1 MARTIHTARLNPP
14 TPVSDPTTS
23 APSVSRLHT
32 TFVEVRVHTAKCDSC
47 DRHNKLTLYRC
58 TECGQHVCSLC
69 WRKAGDGTHVF
80 GGGLHDVPG
89 SDANHLIEDDDA
101 DSERGYKKAGKTHAR
116 RRVQVISDD
125 EDDDVPMLEPAR
137 TMENAEV
144 NDASKQDRK
153 EITVIM
159 NDDHHEDH
167 EDDLPRLWPVV
178 ASGELPVLTPVVPAA
193 NTTASESVTRA
204 TQRDPHIYGEEGDSE
219 HQRILRVYDSLGRQT
234 MSSRYG
240 FVGDQETSPQARH
253 PSQSSISHH
262 QATQLAP
269 SHIKP
274 AIYRPRPGADVDKQP
289 ARNQLA
295 FANSQATNRQA
306 PRPAPPLMAHQQAT
320 ELAPDQIKPA
330 VYRPRPGADVD
341 KQAARNQLAF
351 ANSQPTNRQAP
362 RPDKAPTSHEQ
373 AVHPAPRTA
382 QASISPQHAHTAAN
396 VDRVAV
402 RSQQILRLNQQA
414 QAYANAKQ
422 MEARN
427 GQALSSHQSTR
438 PAADRDQVAAHNQQ
452 AFISNQLSSSG
463 ATYVEQM
470 IAARDRQQA
479 YLSRQQAN
487 HPTPGPPQTSFSYRG
502 ATNTPRFPAQAFLS
516 QQHAALLTSRQ
527 AQHRIATQ
535 DHPNGPS
542 GGVRVREVC
551 PPVPINSNK
560 KH

>member
-69 WRKAGDGTHVF
+69 WRKSGDGTHVF

-101 DSERGYKKAGKTHAR
+101 DSERGYKKGGRMHAR

-125 EDDDVPMLEPAR
+125 EDDDVTMLEPAR
-137 TMENAEV
+137 TTENAEV
-144 NDASKQDRK
+144 NDASKQDGK

-178 ASGELPVLTPVVPAA
+178 ASGELPVLTPAVPAA

-204 TQRDPHIYGEEGDSE
+204 TQRNPHIYGEGGDSE
-219 HQRILRVYDSLGRQT
+219 HQRIVRVYDSLGRQT
-234 MSSRYG
+234 MSSRYV

-262 QATQLAP
+262 PATQLAP
-269 SHIKP
+269 SQIKP
-274 AIYRPRPGADVDKQP
+274 AI
-289 ARNQLA
+289 
-295 FANSQATNRQA
+295 
-306 PRPAPPLMAHQQAT
+306 
-320 ELAPDQIKPA
+320 
-330 VYRPRPGADVD
+330 YRPRPGADVD

-351 ANSQPTNRQAP
+351 ANSQATNRQAP

-382 QASISPQHAHTAAN
+382 QASIPPQHAHTAAN

-427 GQALSSHQSTR
+427 GQTLSSHQNTR

-479 YLSRQQAN
+479 N
-487 HPTPGPPQTSFSYRG
+487 HPTPGPAQTEVSYRG
-502 ATNTPRFPAQAFLS
+502 ATSIPRFPAQAFLS

-535 DHPNGPS
+535 DHANGPS
-542 GGVRVREVC
+542 GGVQVREVC